1 MLTYPKKLTNQASR
15 IAAKLLPLLEALG
28 VMDSMKKISGST
40 FYFKKFFPSVW
51 FGFLAIFLVTS
62 MAGGA
67 SEESMMFLV
76 VPVFMAVFGFFFF
89 KKQLWDLADEV
100 YDEGESLLFRKGGKE
115 QRVQLKDIINI
126 SYAQMNSPERVVL
139 QVRSEGAIGKELAFN
154 PPMRFNPFSKNPIIT
169 ELIERVDRARNT

>member
-1 MLTYPKKLTNQASR
+1 
-15 IAAKLLPLLEALG
+15 
-28 VMDSMKKISGST
+28 MDSMKKISGST
-40 FYFKKFFPSVW
+40 FYFKKLFPSIW
-51 FGFLAIFLVTS
+51 FGFLAFFLITS
-62 MAGGA
+62 LAAGA
-67 SEESMMFLV
+67 ANESLMFLV

-89 KKQLWDLADEV
+89 KKKLWDLADEV

-139 QVRSEGAIGKELAFN
+139 QVRSDGAIGKELAFN